1 MRLPSKVNTF
11 SDSVI
16 ALFAPILE
24 KLKKQDMT
32 PHELLLA
39 LRTKTSQISIF
50 FDALDCLYALGK
62 IEIPDG
68 TEVLRYVEKNNV
80 RTV

>member
-1 MRLPSKVNTF
+1 MKMPSKVNSF

-24 KLKKQDMT
+24 KLEERDMT
-32 PHELLLA
+32 PHELLEA
-39 LRTKTSQISIF
+39 TKTKVLEISVF
-50 FDALDCLYALGK
+50 LDALDCLYKLGR

-68 TEVLRYVEKNNV
+68 TEVLHYAKANNM
-80 RTV
+80 

>member
-24 KLKKQDMT
+24 KLKKRDMT
-32 PHELLLA
+32 PHELLVEMKT
-39 LRTKTSQISIF
+39 RTSGISIF
-50 FDALDCLYALGK
+50 LDALDCLYALGK
-62 IEIPDG
+62 IEIPEG
-68 TEVLRYVEKNNV
+68 TEVLRYVKADNV
-80 RTV
+80 

>member
-1 MRLPSKVNTF
+1 MKIPSKVNSF

-24 KLKKQDMT
+24 KLEERDMT
-32 PHELLLA
+32 PHELLEA
-39 LRTKTSQISIF
+39 TRAKVSEISIF
-50 FDALDCLYALGK
+50 LDALDCLYKLGQ

-68 TEVLRYVEKNNV
+68 TEVLHYVKADNMREV
-80 RTV
+80 